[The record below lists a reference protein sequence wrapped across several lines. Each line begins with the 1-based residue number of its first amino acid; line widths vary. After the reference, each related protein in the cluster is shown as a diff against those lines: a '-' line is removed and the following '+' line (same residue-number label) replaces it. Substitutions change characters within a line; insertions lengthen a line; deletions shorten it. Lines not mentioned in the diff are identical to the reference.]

1 MIILKIYLMDLKIIK
16 IPHRTVRAFTFITKN
31 GEEEVDELIKLY
43 KSDPIKIKNIIP
55 QTKIVDVSKIQVNNE
70 FGIKITT
77 LNIDYILKHYEINN
91 ETIIHLVDSLGG
103 DADRCLLTN
112 EKIPYKFKLDYTI
125 CEVV

>member
-1 MIILKIYLMDLKIIK
+1 MDLKIIK
-16 IPHRTVRAFTFITKN
+16 IPHRTVRAFTFRTTD
-31 GEEEVDELIKLY
+31 GVEEADALIKLY
-43 KSDPIKIKNIIP
+43 RINPEKIKNIIP

>member
-1 MIILKIYLMDLKIIK
+1 MDLKIIK
-16 IPHRTVRAFTFITKN
+16 IPHRTVRAFTFRTTD
-31 GEEEVDELIKLY
+31 GVEEADALIKLY

-112 EKIPYKFKLDYTI
+112 EKTLKTH
-125 CEVV
+125 V